1 MNFAELGVPSSLV
14 RILENQGI
22 TTPTPIQA
30 ATLPDSLAGR
40 DVLGRGRT
48 GSGKTYAFLLPL
60 VARLDASKL
69 PAMPRKPRALILA
82 PTRELVGQIDAALQP
97 LATAAGLRTQT
108 VFGGVGQNPQ
118 VQGLRRGVDIVV
130 ACPGRLEDLI
140 GQGHCSLGS
149 IEVTVLDEAD
159 HMADLGFLP
168 AVRRLLDK
176 TPRDGQRLLF
186 SATLDKAIDVIVK
199 RFLRSPVTH
208 EADSAQSPVA
218 TMDHHVLHISRD
230 HRLPVLVDLTSAPGR
245 TLVFT
250 RTKHGAKALA
260 RQLNKSGVP
269 TVELHGNLSQNA
281 RTRNMDAFHSGKAQT
296 LVATDIAARGIHVD
310 DVALVIHADPP
321 VEHKAYLHR
330 SGRTARAGAR
340 GTVVTLM
347 TSEQVRDVRQLTR
360 AAGINARTTRFDGAG
375 HPVLAELAPGERVM
389 VPGGMVVEGQA
400 AGSGGNGGSQG
411 RRRGGGARNRNGNPS
426 GNRSGNRNRRG
437 GQSGGGRRSGS
448 TSRRSGTSGGGGH
461 SAASFSSGSR

>member
-1 MNFAELGVPSSLV
+1 M
-14 RILENQGI
+14 
-22 TTPTPIQA
+22 
-30 ATLPDSLAGR
+30 
-40 DVLGRGRT
+40 
-48 GSGKTYAFLLPL
+48 
-60 VARLDASKL
+60 
-69 PAMPRKPRALILA
+69 
-82 PTRELVGQIDAALQP
+82 
-97 LATAAGLRTQT
+97 
-108 VFGGVGQNPQ
+108 
-118 VQGLRRGVDIVV
+118 
-130 ACPGRLEDLI
+130 
-140 GQGHCSLGS
+140 
-149 IEVTVLDEAD
+149 
-159 HMADLGFLP
+159 
-168 AVRRLLDK
+168 
-176 TPRDGQRLLF
+176 
-186 SATLDKAIDVIVK
+186 
-199 RFLRSPVTH
+199 
-208 EADSAQSPVA
+208 
-218 TMDHHVLHISRD
+218 
-230 HRLPVLVDLTSAPGR
+230 
-245 TLVFT
+245 FT

-310 DVALVIHADPP
+310 DVTLVIHADPP

-375 HPVLAELAPGERVM
+375 HPVLAELAPGERVK

-400 AGSGGNGGSQG
+400 AGSGNGGSQG

-426 GNRSGNRNRRG
+426 GNRSGNRRG

-448 TSRRSGTSGGGGH
+448 TGRRSGTSGGGAH